1 MRYPTQQPS
10 CTGAAASQTLNKTCV
25 SSQIPLNCSHYGIGV
40 TACPTK
46 MLTMPFCVASTPS
59 HRRFLQESWPLS
71 VFDHQA
77 GFDPTTV
84 NLHLGHAVLLMK
96 LKTFKTL
103 ATKMLL
109 ISDFTAQIGDP
120 TGKNSTR
127 PPLTPEAVLENAQTY
142 TAQVFKILGPKTKV
156 MYNSTWMKNLS
167 ATDLIRLAASQTVA
181 RMLER
186 DDFQKRYKSGQP
198 IAIHEFLYPLL
209 QGYDSVQLRAD
220 IELGGTDQTFNLLM
234 GRALQKAHQQPQQ
247 TIITLPLLEGLDGV
261 KKMSKSLGNTIDLTD
276 TPEDMF
282 GKIMS
287 ISDTLMW
294 RYFDL
299 LSTRHADAII
309 TLKNDVKQG
318 KNPVTSRSC
327 WPKKWWHA
335 FTAAK
340 MPMLPNRFSCPFCP
354 GYFTKDLPTETLNV
368 SYSSIPLANVLRDS
382 GLVSG
387 TLKHIACSNNAAKS
401 MGENHPQSTHA
412 SRRQTN

>member
-1 MRYPTQQPS
+1 MSDQDAYHAILR
-10 CTGAAASQTLNKTCV
+10 
-25 SSQIPLNCSHYGIGV
+25 GID
-40 TACPTK
+40 TI
-46 MLTMPFCVASTPS
+46 TPADS
-59 HRRFLQESWPLS
+59 LQEKLALKRPLIIK
-71 VFDHQA
+71 A
-77 GFDPTTV
+77 GFDPTAV

-96 LKTFKTL
+96 LKTFQDL
-103 ATKMLL
+103 GHQVCFL
-109 ISDFTAQIGDP
+109 IGDFTAQIGDP

-142 TAQVFKILGPKTKV
+142 TAQVFKILDPKKTKV

-209 QGYDSVQLRAD
+209 QGYDSVKLRAD

-309 TLKNDVKQG
+309 TLKNDVAQG
-318 KNPVTSRSC
+318 KNPRDIKIMLAKEVVARFHSSEDANAAEQGF
-327 WPKKWWHA
+327 HA
-335 FTAAK
+335 RFAQGI
-340 MPMLPNRFSCPFCP
+340 LP
-354 GYFTKDLPTETLNV
+354 KDLPTETLNI
-368 SYSSIPLANVLRDS
+368 SDSSIPLANVLRDS
-382 GLVSG
+382 GLVSS
-387 TLKHIACSNNAAKS
+387 TSEAHRMLKQHAVKIDGEKITHNQIMAADGKTKLIQV
-401 MGENHPQSTHA
+401 GKRRALHVIITST
-412 SRRQTN
+412 S